1 MTEVTKEKS
10 IFSIKR
16 IAENIDTLILSK
28 HKKAEIAKKMEI
40 KPQSLHV
47 ILKRLHEGKNVG
59 IETIKKIAIAGGI
72 TCEELLAQ
80 EEPKEEIL
88 KEN

>member
-1 MTEVTKEKS
+1 MENMEEKS
-10 IFSIKR
+10 IFSIKK

-28 HKKAEIAKKMEI
+28 HKKADIAKKMEI

-47 ILKRLHEGKNVG
+47 ILKRLHEGKNIG
-59 IETIKKIAIAGGI
+59 IDTINRIAIAGEV

-80 EEPKEEIL
+80 EEIIEE
-88 KEN
+88 N